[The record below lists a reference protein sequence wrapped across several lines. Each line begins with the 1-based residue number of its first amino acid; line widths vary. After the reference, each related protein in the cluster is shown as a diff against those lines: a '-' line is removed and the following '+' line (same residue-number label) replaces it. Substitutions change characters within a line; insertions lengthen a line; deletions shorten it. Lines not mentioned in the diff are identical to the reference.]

1 MHPLCIDYFPL
12 MFIGFFSLTSPIME
26 TFRGDGAITADLQML
41 LAFNLLLHVKWPDF
55 EPFSCSISYT

>member
-1 MHPLCIDYFPL
+1 
-12 MFIGFFSLTSPIME
+12 ME

-55 EPFSCSISYT
+55 EPFSCFNFLHLA